1 MKLFLPIILV
11 LFFVIGFLIVRPQK
25 LIQDTIIQKVDCGE
39 DCIETIKEEV
49 AKAVTKITPLP
60 APSVIVERQTQVVTQ
75 TTTQNPVTQI
85 IPLGGSF
92 STTSSEWTNIP
103 GSEATLNL
111 KKDYGENATISFQIS
126 LKVPG
131 GNGEVSARLYD
142 TTNNLAV
149 YGSEI
154 KTTNNT
160 EFKSVSSGNLILWAG
175 YNTYRIQ
182 IKSSN
187 SNEVTATGGGLK
199 VVAK

>member
-11 LFFVIGFLIVRPQK
+11 LLFAVGFLIVRPQK
-25 LIQDTIIQKVDCGE
+25 LVQDTIIQKVDCGE

-75 TTTQNPVTQI
+75 TTIQNSVTQI